1 MAGTTRCACTSSVEQ
16 TRAVA
21 AALAPHLRVG
31 DVLVL
36 TGDLGAGKTAFTQGL
51 AVALGVDEPVTSPT
65 FTIASQYDGD
75 ALTLHHLD
83 VYRLDDVAETLD
95 LDLPDLMESG
105 VTVIEW
111 GEQILE
117 ALPDG
122 HLVVRFV
129 YGEGDDDR
137 QVWFDGGPVWFDRLD
152 GVAEVPAC

>member
-1 MAGTTRCACTSSVEQ
+1 MSGTARCACTSSVEQ

-21 AALAPHLRVG
+21 AALAPRLRVG

-51 AVALGVDEPVTSPT
+51 AAAVGVDEPVTSPT
-65 FTIASQYDGD
+65 FTIASRYDG
-75 ALTLHHLD
+75 AELTLHHLD

-95 LDLPDLMESG
+95 LDLPDLMDSG

-111 GEQILE
+111 GEQILD
-117 ALPDG
+117 ALPAG
-122 HLVVRFV
+122 HLVIRLV

-137 QVWFDGGPVWFDRLD
+137 ELHLDGGADWFDRLD
-152 GVAEVPAC
+152 GVAEVVSC